1 MTRVAA
7 ITARREFRMRQL
19 MVLLVLGWNAA
30 VCAAADAYPAKPL
43 RWVIPFPPGGG
54 TDLISRTVAAKL
66 SEAWNVQVVPDNRP
80 GSGGTIGMAAAARLP
95 ADGYHVVLGQASNVA
110 VAQGLY
116 PKLPYDPVRDFMPVT
131 QVIAAPLVIVSHP
144 SFPART
150 ARDLVTRA
158 KAQPGAITFGSP
170 GNGTIGHLSMEL
182 LKSMAKVDMLHIP
195 YTGAARAITELIG
208 GQIVVYSSSMPPA
221 VPLIQ
226 AGKLKALGVTT
237 SHRLAPLP
245 EVPTVAESAVPGY
258 EAVNWYGVFVPAGT
272 PRDIVAKLHG
282 EVTRILKQPD
292 VQKRFASEG
301 GDIVANTPEEFGAFI
316 RREIPKW
323 TKVVKESGARV
334 D

>member
-1 MTRVAA
+1 MRNALCGIAMACTAVAA
-7 ITARREFRMRQL
+7 
-19 MVLLVLGWNAA
+19 
-30 VCAAADAYPAKPL
+30 AAADTYPAKPV
-43 RWVIPFPPGGG
+43 RWIVPFPPGGG

-66 SEAWNVQVVPDNRP
+66 GEAWKVQVVPDNRP
-80 GSGGTIGMAAAARLP
+80 GSGGTIGMSAAAKSP
-95 ADGYHVVLGQASNVA
+95 ADGYTIVLGQASNVA
-110 VAQGLY
+110 VAPGLY
-116 PKLPYDPVRDFMPVT
+116 AKLPYDPLRDFMPVT

-144 SFPART
+144 SFPAKNVK
-150 ARDLVTRA
+150 DLVARA

-182 LKSMAKVDMLHIP
+182 LKSMARIDMLHIP
-195 YTGAARAITELIG
+195 YTGASRAITELMG

-221 VPLIQ
+221 VPLIH

-237 SHRLAPLP
+237 AKRLAPLP
-245 EVPTVAESAVPGY
+245 DVPTVAESAVPGY

-272 PRDIVAKLHG
+272 PREIVAKLH
-282 EVTRILKQPD
+282 EDIARVLQQPD

-301 GDIVANTPEEFGAFI
+301 GEVIANTPEEFGAFI

-323 TKVVKESGARV
+323 TKVIRDSGARV

>member
-1 MTRVAA
+1 MLCGRPKQGEKMRKLGVFVA
-7 ITARREFRMRQL
+7 L
-19 MVLLVLGWNAA
+19 MCGAA
-30 VCAAADAYPAKPL
+30 ACAAANNYPSKPV
-43 RWVIPFPPGGG
+43 RWLVPFPPGGG

-66 SEAWNVQVVPDNRP
+66 SEAWGMQVVPDNRP
-80 GSGGTIGMAAAARLP
+80 GSGGTIGMNLAAKAP
-95 ADGYHVVLGQASNVA
+95 ADGYNVVLGQASNVA
-110 VAQGLY
+110 VAPGLY
-116 PKLPYDPVRDFMPVT
+116 SKLPYDPLRDFTPVT

-144 SFPART
+144 SFPARN
-150 ARDLVTRA
+150 ARELVARA

-221 VPLIQ
+221 VPLIH

-237 SHRLAPLP
+237 SKRLKPLP
-245 EVPTVAESAVPGY
+245 DVPTVAESALPGY

-272 PRDIVAKLHG
+272 PKDIVAKLHNDIAR
-282 EVTRILKQPD
+282 VLAQPD
-292 VQKRFASEG
+292 VQNRFASEG
-301 GDIVANTPEEFGAFI
+301 GDVVANTPEEFGAFI

-323 TKVVKESGARV
+323 TKVIKDSGARV